1 MYYLQNS
8 MVMTIYTVVKFCFI
22 HVLVCIMTYF
32 FACLSL
38 FRNNKKNQFTVL
50 MMQET
55 FITTTIMPLFK
66 MSFNLFYLVLKEN
79 NYMKIK
85 YLANPYV
92 QLSNNSTS
100 YVCQVPR
107 NRIKIA
113 LNCNFKDY
121 TSIQH
126 L

>member
-8 MVMTIYTVVKFCFI
+8 MVMMIYTVVKFCFI

-38 FRNNKKNQFTVL
+38 FRNNKKNVL

-55 FITTTIMPLFK
+55 FITTIIMPLFK

-92 QLSNNSTS
+92 LSNNSTS
-100 YVCQVPR
+100 YVCQ
-107 NRIKIA
+107 IE
-113 LNCNFKDY
+113 
-121 TSIQH
+121 
-126 L
+126 

>member
-1 MYYLQNS
+1 MYHDL
-8 MVMTIYTVVKFCFI
+8 F
-22 HVLVCIMTYF
+22 F

-38 FRNNKKNQFTVL
+38 FKNNKKNQFTVL

-92 QLSNNSTS
+92 PATTQPPMFAKYLG
-100 YVCQVPR
+100 
-107 NRIKIA
+107 KE
-113 LNCNFKDY
+113 
-121 TSIQH
+121 
-126 L
+126 